1 MGDRVSEYGQPMKLT
16 AEIDDLPSDLSLD
29 GAHARSRASDFMEL
43 TKARLNLMVL
53 ITTMIGFV
61 VAAQNGTIA
70 VPIDWWLLM
79 QTLIGTGLCA
89 AGASVFNQALE
100 YRYDAM
106 MSRTAD
112 RPIAAGR
119 MTPAE
124 ATVFGLLLCACGLA
138 SLFLTVNALSA
149 ILCLSTILL
158 YVFVYTPLKRMTT
171 LNTLVGAIPGAIP
184 PVIGY
189 VAVSGK
195 LDWEAFG
202 LFAILFCW
210 QMPHFLAI
218 AILCRD
224 DYAAAG
230 YKMMP
235 VVDRTLART
244 SRWIVAFGVLL
255 IAASLMPVWTR
266 PTSVSYIVVASLL
279 GLGFLAAGV
288 RCALTPTRTT
298 ARTAFFASIVYLPL
312 ALGALMIERLL

>member
-1 MGDRVSEYGQPMKLT
+1 MGDRVSEYGRPIKLT
-16 AEIDDLPSDLSLD
+16 AAEIDDLSGELTLD
-29 GAHARSRASDFMEL
+29 TAEAARSRTSDFMEL
-43 TKARLNLMVL
+43 TKARLNMMVL

-61 VAAQNGTIA
+61 VAGSG
-70 VPIDWWLLM
+70 PIDWWLLL

-89 AGASVFNQALE
+89 AGASVFNQAWE
-100 YRYDAM
+100 YRFDAM

-119 MTPAE
+119 MTPGE
-124 ATVFGLLLCACGLA
+124 ATIFGLLLSASGLA
-138 SLFLTVNALSA
+138 ALAVTVNLISA
-149 ILCLSTILL
+149 VLALSTILL
-158 YVFVYTPLKRMTT
+158 YVLVYTPLKRLTT

-189 VAVSGK
+189 AAVSGS
-195 LDWEAFG
+195 LDWEAAA

-244 SRWIVAFGVLL
+244 NRWIAAFGVLL

-266 PTSVSYIVVASLL
+266 PTGVPYIVVASLL
-279 GLGFLAAGV
+279 GLGFLATGI

-298 ARTAFFASIVYLPL
+298 ARTAFFASIIYLPL
-312 ALGALMIERLL
+312 ALGALMIDRLM